1 MMRDIFLDIAR
12 SGILAPS
19 ADNKHVFRFDFN
31 DSCIRL
37 WPTPEFVAETDPLPR
52 VLGLLSM
59 GAVVENMRLRANA
72 LGCVANARW
81 FDVGSSGPMV
91 ELDVESFPTLPA
103 DELASA
109 IATRHTNRRMYHGPG
124 LNAHETHLLNA
135 AVAPIE
141 GTRLIWLQG
150 AARRKALG
158 LIWRAESERF
168 LRRKLHHDI
177 FSSIRFDLS
186 WSETADWALP
196 LGALEVEMPMRP
208 LFKALRHW
216 ALMRPLTWMGMHWLL
231 GLRAGWLP
239 AWQAPALGLLV
250 SSLPVDQGAVAVGSA
265 LERLWLRA
273 TLLDLAMQPMA
284 ASAVLMQPSLAK
296 DGASDALRLALASG
310 WQVIAPGV
318 MPLMVFRMGHAA
330 LPSVR
335 STRRPVT
342 QYLSSM

>member
-1 MMRDIFLDIAR
+1 MREIFLDIAR

-19 ADNKHVFRFDFN
+19 ADNKHVFRFDCT

-37 WPTPEFVAETDPLPR
+37 WPTTEFVEATDRLPR

-59 GAVVENMRLRANA
+59 GAVVENMRLRASA
-72 LGCVANARW
+72 LGLASQARW
-81 FDVGSSGPMV
+81 FDVGRSRPMV
-91 ELDVESFPTLPA
+91 ELDVASIPTLPA

-124 LNAHETHLLNA
+124 LTADETHLLNA
-135 AVAPIE
+135 AVAPVD
-141 GTRLIWLQG
+141 GARLIWLHG
-150 AARRKALG
+150 AARHQALG

-168 LRRKLHHDI
+168 LRKQLHHDI

-186 WSETADWALP
+186 WSETAEWALP
-196 LGALEVEMPMRP
+196 PGALEVEMPMRP
-208 LFKALRHW
+208 MFKVLRHW
-216 ALMRPLTWMGMHWLL
+216 ALMHPLTWVGMHWLL

-250 SSLPVDQGAVAVGSA
+250 SSLPVEQGAIAVGSA

-273 TLLDLAMQPMA
+273 TLLDLAMQPLA
-284 ASAVLMQPSLAK
+284 ASAVLMQPSSAT
-296 DGASDALRLALASG
+296 DGASEALRSALASG
-310 WQVIAPGV
+310 WSAIAPGV
-318 MPLMVFRMGHAA
+318 TPLMVFRLGRAA

-335 STRRPVT
+335 SGRSGVRGYSIEPT
-342 QYLSSM
+342 